1 MNAPLA
7 DVPSADPLLVFS
19 HLRWGKHWQR
29 PQQLLVRLA
38 RGRQVLYVEPPRFL
52 DDLARP
58 RIEQSLVYPGVHRL
72 VTELPVSYRQQERV
86 TEVTVRTLLVDLLGP
101 FGAFADRLAA
111 PILWFFTPMPAPIM
125 IGAFDERLI
134 VYDPTSATDA
144 HAIDPATFRERE
156 ALLLRHANLVFADRH
171 PGAVSAGDASAHRS
185 TDAWDALVDEIDRLL
200 RDVCTS
206 RRPTSATD
214 HPAAMPGWAAALVTR
229 RGG

>member
-1 MNAPLA
+1 M
-7 DVPSADPLLVFS
+7 
-19 HLRWGKHWQR
+19 
-29 PQQLLVRLA
+29 
-38 RGRQVLYVEPPRFL
+38 
-52 DDLARP
+52 
-58 RIEQSLVYPGVHRL
+58 
-72 VTELPVSYRQQERV
+72 
-86 TEVTVRTLLVDLLGP
+86 
-101 FGAFADRLAA
+101 
-111 PILWFFTPMPAPIM
+111 
-125 IGAFDERLI
+125 
-134 VYDPTSATDA
+134 YDPTSATAA